1 MRVLDPFHVV
11 RLGLAAVDD
20 VRQRIQQQTY
30 GHRGRADD
38 PLYRIR
44 RVLRRGAAHLTD
56 TGWARLM
63 AGMDAVDEG
72 GQVAAT
78 WVAAQELRA
87 IYSAARAADDLRWR
101 RCVVLLWLTPEAQV
115 DRGLHPHPFAADVP
129 IRVAVQR

>member
-1 MRVLDPFHVV
+1 M

-20 VRQRIQQQTY
+20 VRGRIQQIY

-38 PLYRIR
+38 PLCRIR

-63 AGMDAVDEG
+63 AGIDAGDEG

-78 WVAAQELRA
+78 WVARSRA
-87 IYSAARAADDLRWR
+87 PPSTRLARQRSAAASVCCLALAH
-101 RCVVLLWLTPEAQV
+101 T
-115 DRGLHPHPFAADVP
+115 
-129 IRVAVQR
+129 